1 MAEAFELVILGGGC
15 AGLSLSMAL
24 AVHGG
29 RCPRTLVIE
38 SRTEYANDRTWC
50 YWKDPSVPAPYQVQ
64 HRWQSMR
71 VAHAGQSVL
80 LDCGSQPCAPA
91 LRALCA
97 AAPAVKE
104 VLADLQLPGNFGN
117 RLAEAEQAECPLFEF
132 CRVAMVGFLARIWTV
147 VLGSSLVQNGVFFSP
162 IKNPL
167 RAPPTADPLRRWT
180 SHFRRAGG

>member
-80 LDCGSQPCAPA
+80 LDCGSQPYHMLAA
-91 LRALCA
+91 QDFYA
-97 AAPAVKE
+97 AA
-104 VLADLQLPGNFGN
+104 
-117 RLAEAEQAECPLFEF
+117 QALID
-132 CRVAMVGFLARIWTV
+132 ARRSNAAPR
-147 VLGSSLVQNGVFFSP
+147 SST
-162 IKNPL
+162 
-167 RAPPTADPLRRWT
+167 RRRWT
-180 SHFRRAGG
+180 